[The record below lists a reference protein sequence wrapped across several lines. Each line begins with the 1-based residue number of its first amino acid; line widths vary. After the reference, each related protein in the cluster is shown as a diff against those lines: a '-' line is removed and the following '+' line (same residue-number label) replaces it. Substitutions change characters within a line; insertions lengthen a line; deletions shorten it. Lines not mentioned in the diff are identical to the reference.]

1 MKKIVSLMLALAL
14 CFSLSITAFAA
25 VDEYGV
31 CNEEHVFLL
40 GAGEC
45 NADGVNIRT
54 GPGTNYASIG
64 MAYKGEV
71 FNHYQCER
79 ESRDWIHVHGDHIG
93 WIYYEYYTDVE
104 PARIGEEVDT
114 NSYIYEVA

>member
-1 MKKIVSLMLALAL
+1 M
-14 CFSLSITAFAA
+14 
-25 VDEYGV
+25 
-31 CNEEHVFLL
+31 
-40 GAGEC
+40 
-45 NADGVNIRT
+45 
-54 GPGTNYASIG
+54 
-64 MAYKGEV
+64 